1 MKNDADYRQDQK
13 NAQEDWKNNNPD
25 YWKNYRIDHE
35 QYTDRNRDQQ
45 RRRNLNK
52 RAKSAS
58 ANKTEPI
65 AKMDAIKP
73 ERTILSGKYQLIP
86 MAPDMIAKM
95 DTLIVEISTIPGNY
109 VYSPP

>member
-52 RAKSAS
+52 RTKSAP
-58 ANKTEPI
+58 ANKSEPI
-65 AKMDAIKP
+65 AKMDVWTF
-73 ERTILSGKYQLIP
+73 ES
-86 MAPDMIAKM
+86 
-95 DTLIVEISTIPGNY
+95 SPGNHWAMMRLSAFWSFY
-109 VYSPP
+109 VFPISVVRLGFCISRAVKKK